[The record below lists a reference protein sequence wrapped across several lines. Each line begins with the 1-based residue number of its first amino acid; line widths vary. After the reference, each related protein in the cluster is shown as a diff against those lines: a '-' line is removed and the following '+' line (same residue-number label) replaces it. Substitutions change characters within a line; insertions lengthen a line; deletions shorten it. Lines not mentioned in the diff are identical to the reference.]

1 MAERIRIRIRAVVV
15 IDIIRDSTTPP
26 ASSNGG
32 TSSTPGTAQ
41 GGSSSYRQPPP
52 TSSYVSPATYT
63 HVARQLD
70 ALTNGYWQF
79 NGVDPSQSSN

>member
-1 MAERIRIRIRAVVV
+1 MAERIRMRIRALVV
-15 IDIIRDSTTPP
+15 IDIIPDSTTSP

-41 GGSSSYRQPPP
+41 GGSSYDHQPPP
-52 TSSYVSPATYT
+52 GSSHVSLATYI

-70 ALTNGYWQF
+70 ALI
-79 NGVDPSQSSN
+79 NGVDQSQSSN

>member
-1 MAERIRIRIRAVVV
+1 MAERIVMRIRALVV
-15 IDIIRDSTTPP
+15 IDIIPDSTTSP

-41 GGSSSYRQPPP
+41 GGSSYDHQPPP
-52 TSSYVSPATYT
+52 GSSHVSLATYI

-70 ALTNGYWQF
+70 ALI
-79 NGVDPSQSSN
+79 NGVDQSQSSN

>member
-1 MAERIRIRIRAVVV
+1 MAERIRMRIRALVV
-15 IDIIRDSTTPP
+15 IDIIPDSTTSP

-41 GGSSSYRQPPP
+41 GGSSYDHQPPP
-52 TSSYVSPATYT
+52 GSSHVSLATYI

-70 ALTNGYWQF
+70 ALI

>member
-1 MAERIRIRIRAVVV
+1 MAERIVMRIRALVV
-15 IDIIRDSTTPP
+15 IDIIPDSTTSP

-41 GGSSSYRQPPP
+41 GGSSSDHQPPP
-52 TSSYVSPATYT
+52 GSSHVSLATYI

-70 ALTNGYWQF
+70 ALI

>member
-1 MAERIRIRIRAVVV
+1 MAERIVMRIRALVV
-15 IDIIRDSTTPP
+15 IDIIPDSTTSP

-41 GGSSSYRQPPP
+41 GGSSYDHQPPP
-52 TSSYVSPATYT
+52 GSSHVSLATYI

-70 ALTNGYWQF
+70 ALI